1 MRRPHPRAALLSLLA
16 LAGTTACAG
25 AAPSATGAA
34 PARRP
39 DPRPDDQG
47 LRGPLLW
54 EVQGPRAPSYLF
66 GTFHVG
72 FRADRDLPA
81 WVWAKL
87 GACDTFVMETDLA
100 GVDMV
105 ELARLASLPDGQS
118 LSEML
123 PGENWRELVALT
135 GLPESSLRS
144 RQPWFAAHLVFQH
157 LYPTPVPLDL
167 ALMQRAKQLNKEIAF
182 LEDWRFQLQILA
194 RAITAD
200 DLGEMLAPDGRGR
213 RQMADLIAAYRSGD
227 FEKLAAL
234 AEAERSEDPARHE
247 LLLASRNRDWMP
259 KLRPHLERGRTFVAV
274 GAAHLPGEGGLIELL
289 RSQGYILSRVVAP

>member
-1 MRRPHPRAALLSLLA
+1 
-16 LAGTTACAG
+16 
-25 AAPSATGAA
+25 
-34 PARRP
+34 
-39 DPRPDDQG
+39 
-47 LRGPLLW
+47 
-54 EVQGPRAPSYLF
+54 
-66 GTFHVG
+66 
-72 FRADRDLPA
+72 
-81 WVWAKL
+81 VWAKL